1 MVMNEEEVREEC
13 GKLTELVAVLLR
25 EKAKLENI
33 AHEQSVEIFDYKKMV
48 AGAQNKEELLL
59 DYIDNICGIIEAEMP
74 LRYQDEWLEKCIKRG
89 FYEE

>member
-1 MVMNEEEVREEC
+1 M
-13 GKLTELVAVLLR
+13 LLR